1 MIKNGRIGIF
11 NNKMGKLKDL
21 AASCPPVEMD
31 ADVRLEAVREALAE
45 LILVPYKQSP
55 K

>member
-1 MIKNGRIGIF
+1 
-11 NNKMGKLKDL
+11 
-21 AASCPPVEMD
+21 MD

-55 K
+55 NLQIRTHSKYL

>member
-1 MIKNGRIGIF
+1 MID
-11 NNKMGKLKDL
+11 LK
-21 AASCPPVEMD
+21 ASYPPVEMD

-55 K
+55 NLQIRTQSKYL